1 MTISSR
7 GRYALRMMI
16 DIAENSCE
24 GFVPMKEISRRQ
36 AISVKYL
43 EQIVSQ
49 LTKAGLLR
57 SGRGSQGGY
66 ALTRAPKEYTV
77 GEIVRVAEGGTL
89 APVACLAHAD
99 FDCARR
105 DFCQTLDVW
114 KGLQKVIDNYVD
126 SVTLQSLMR
135 DKPAEKRRGKQPQQ
149 Q

>member
-16 DIAENSCE
+16 DIAEHCGA
-24 GFVPMKEISRRQ
+24 GFVPIKDVSKRQ

-66 ALTRAPKEYTV
+66 TLVKTPKEYTV
-77 GEIVRVAEGGTL
+77 GEILRAAEGTL
-89 APVACLAHAD
+89 APVACLAEPDYGCNRAD
-99 FDCARR
+99 ICP
-105 DFCQTLDVW
+105 TLSFW
-114 KGLQKVIDNYVD
+114 KGLHEAVDKYVD
-126 SVTLQSLMR
+126 GTNLQHLIRNRHSA
-135 DKPAEKRRGKQPQQ
+135 KKAK
-149 Q
+149 